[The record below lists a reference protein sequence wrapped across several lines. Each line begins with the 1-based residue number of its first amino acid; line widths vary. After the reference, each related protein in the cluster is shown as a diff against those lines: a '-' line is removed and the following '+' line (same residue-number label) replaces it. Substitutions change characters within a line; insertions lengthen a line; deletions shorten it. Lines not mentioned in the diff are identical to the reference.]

1 MANSGSVRTNT
12 AFGYVELSWSES
24 SQSVTNNTTTISYAL
39 TISRNSN
46 VSSSVQ
52 KNYSIVIN
60 GATVATGSATIGGS
74 GVKTIK
80 SGTVTISHKADGT
93 KTFTFSFSQQI
104 DITWSGS
111 WIGTVTGSGSGTLD
125 TIPRATVPVLSASS
139 ADMGNTITV
148 TMTRASTAFTHT
160 LTYAFGSLSNQSSGV
175 SLSSDTSSATFTPPL
190 SLASQ
195 IPNAISG
202 TLTLTCKTWN
212 GSNLI
217 GTKTVSMVIKVPSTV
232 VPIINSVTRSEAI
245 TAPAIASTFG
255 GYVRSKSKIK
265 VVTSATGAQGSTIA
279 TYTVT
284 LRDANATGT
293 PLLATYYGND
303 VTTDF
308 LSWDTTTIKIGVS
321 VTDSRG
327 RSASVTYNETVLAYE
342 PPKITAFSAF
352 RSDSAGNPDY
362 EGTSLKISL
371 NFEIA
376 TINNLN
382 GKYYEIVYKTKGAS
396 SWAGTVVSGN
406 IYSKNDSLISTSVFS
421 GDSAYELALNISDT
435 FGNATASFDIPTAF
449 TLFDCRSTGKG
460 IAFGKVSEK
469 DAMEIALDVDL
480 TGKFIQGARTA
491 ATLQNSWVNYGG
503 YEMASYWKDK
513 CNVVHLA
520 GLIKG
525 GITTAET
532 VIFKL
537 PAGYRPGSNE
547 KFFAV
552 SMNAI
557 CVIDVY
563 SSGNVA
569 IKTGAN
575 TGWLSLSG
583 ISFRAAD

>member
-1 MANSGSVRTNT
+1 
-12 AFGYVELSWSES
+12 
-24 SQSVTNNTTTISYAL
+24 
-39 TISRNSN
+39 
-46 VSSSVQ
+46 
-52 KNYSIVIN
+52 
-60 GATVATGSATIGGS
+60 
-74 GVKTIK
+74 
-80 SGTVTISHKADGT
+80 
-93 KTFTFSFSQQI
+93 
-104 DITWSGS
+104 
-111 WIGTVTGSGSGTLD
+111 
-125 TIPRATVPVLSASS
+125 
-139 ADMGNTITV
+139 MGNTITV